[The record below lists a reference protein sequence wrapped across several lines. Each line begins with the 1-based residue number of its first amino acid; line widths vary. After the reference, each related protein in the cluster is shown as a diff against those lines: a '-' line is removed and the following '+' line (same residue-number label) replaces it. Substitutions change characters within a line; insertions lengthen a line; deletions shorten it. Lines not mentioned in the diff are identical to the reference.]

1 MRLSQQTIDEIKNH
15 IDIVDVIGDFIQLKR
30 VGHNYKALSPFS
42 DEKTPSFIVFTK
54 NENFK
59 DFSSGKQGDAIT
71 FIMEYDGLSYVDAL
85 LYLAKKYGIEVK
97 EEDQTEE
104 EIREQNEREG
114 LFIVLNFAREFFI
127 DKLWNEEAGR
137 SIGLSY
143 FLERGFPDEII
154 KTFDLGYSLDQWS
167 ALLEEGTKKGFSEEQ
182 MEKAGL
188 IIKKDDRYYDRFRGR
203 VIFPVHNST
212 GKAIAFG
219 ARMLGD
225 AKNQPKY
232 INSPETDIYHKS
244 DILYGIYQARQA
256 IRAEDNCYLVEGY
269 TDVISLHVCG
279 VKNVVAS
286 SGTSLTENQIK
297 LIKRHTEN
305 ITVLFDG
312 DAAGVKA
319 SLRGIDMLLEQ
330 GMNVKA
336 VAFPDKE
343 DPDSYSR
350 KLGTLGFRE
359 FLKDHV
365 QDFLHFKT
373 EILLQDQRQ
382 DPIQKANTIN
392 QIIASIAQIPD
403 PVKRA
408 VYMKETSDALEMDEQ
423 VLYSELNKILIRKKR
438 GETHRPPSRVDPGL
452 LIQTEPVE
460 KRPHVNTTSLQER
473 ETIRLLIN
481 YGFNEIEEKY
491 HLYDH
496 YLEELNSVEFTTP
509 IYNEI
514 LSIFRQKLENGR
526 VIDADYLITYGSEGV
541 KNEVLNLISV
551 KYELSENWE
560 KRYRI
565 HVPLEEEIL
574 KNSVYRNLLRLK
586 LQKIKE
592 LIKRNL
598 EDLRSAESEEEE
610 IELQRINMELKKAES
625 AFAEPLGRIIS

>member
-1 MRLSQQTIDEIKNH
+1 M
-15 IDIVDVIGDFIQLKR
+15 DVIGDFIRLKR
-30 VGHNYKALSPFS
+30 VGSNYKALSPFS
-42 DEKTPSFIVFTK
+42 DEKTPSFIVFPK
-54 NENFK
+54 KENFK

-85 LYLAKKYGIEVK
+85 LYLAKKYGIEVR
-97 EEDQTEE
+97 EEHQTEE
-104 EIREQNEREG
+104 QIQQQNERES
-114 LFIVLNFAREFFI
+114 LFIALNFAREFYT
-127 DKLWNEEAGR
+127 DKLWNSDEGR

-143 FLERGFPDEII
+143 FHERGFPDEVI
-154 KTFDLGYSLDQWS
+154 KAFDLGYSLDQWD
-167 ALLEEGTKKGFSEEQ
+167 ALLKEATKKGFTEEQ
-182 MEKAGL
+182 LEKAGL

-203 VIFPVHNST
+203 VIFTIHNLT

-219 ARMLGD
+219 ARILGD

-232 INSPETDIYHKS
+232 INSPETAVYHKS
-244 DILYGIYQARQA
+244 DILYGIHQARQA
-256 IRAEDNCYLVEGY
+256 IRSEDNCYLVEGY

-297 LIKRHTEN
+297 LIKRHTQN

-312 DAAGVKA
+312 DAAGIKA
-319 SLRGIDMLLEQ
+319 SLRGIDMLLAQ
-330 GMNVKA
+330 GMNVRA
-336 VAFPDKE
+336 IAFPEKE

-350 KLGTLGFRE
+350 KLGTMGFRE
-359 FLKDHV
+359 FLKDNV
-365 QDFLHFKT
+365 KDFLHFKT
-373 EILLQDQRQ
+373 HILLDGKKQ

-392 QIIASIAQIPD
+392 QLIESIAQMPD

-408 VYMKETSDALEMDEQ
+408 VYMKETSEALEMDEQ

-438 GETHRPPSRVDPGL
+438 GEKQRPARETDAGLVLEIEQEQKKQVVD
-452 LIQTEPVE
+452 
-460 KRPHVNTTSLQER
+460 TTALQER

-496 YLEELNSVEFTTP
+496 YLEELEGVEFTTP
-509 IYNEI
+509 VYNEI
-514 LSIFRQKLENGR
+514 LTIFRQKLEEGK
-526 VIDADYLITYGSEGV
+526 VIDADYLIDNGSGHV
-541 KNEVLNLISV
+541 RNEVLDLISV
-551 KYELSENWE
+551 KYEVSENWE

-565 HVPLEEEIL
+565 HVPHEEEIL

-598 EDLRSAESEEEE
+598 EELKQAKTVTEESE
-610 IELQRINMELKKAES
+610 LQKINMELKKAET

>member
-15 IDIVDVIGDFIQLKR
+15 IDIVDVIGDFIRLKR

-42 DEKTPSFIVFTK
+42 DEKTPSFIVFPK

-97 EEDQTEE
+97 EEHQTEE
-104 EIREQNEREG
+104 EIQQQNERES
-114 LFIVLNFAREFFI
+114 LFIALNFAREFFTG
-127 DKLWNEEAGR
+127 KLWNSEEGR
-137 SIGLSY
+137 SVGLSY
-143 FLERGFPDEII
+143 FRERGFPDDII
-154 KTFDLGYSLDQWS
+154 RSFDLGYSLDRWD
-167 ALLEEGTKKGFSEEQ
+167 ALLDEAKKKGFSEEQ
-182 MEKAGL
+182 LEKAGL
-188 IIKKDDRYYDRFRGR
+188 IVKKDDRYYDRFRGR
-203 VIFPVHNST
+203 AVFTIHNLT
-212 GKAIAFG
+212 GKAIGFG
-219 ARMLGD
+219 ARILGD

-232 INSPETDIYHKS
+232 INSPETTVYHKS

-256 IRAEDNCYLVEGY
+256 IRSEDNCYLVEGY

-279 VKNVVAS
+279 IKNVVAS

-297 LIKRHTEN
+297 LIKRHTQN

-312 DAAGVKA
+312 DAAGIKA

-330 GMNVKA
+330 GMNVRA
-336 VAFPDKE
+336 LAFPDGE

-350 KLGTLGFRE
+350 RLGTMGFRE
-359 FLKDHV
+359 FLKDNT
-365 QDFLHFKT
+365 QDFLYFKT
-373 EILLQDQRQ
+373 RILLGGKDR

-392 QIIASIAQIPD
+392 QLIESIAKIPD
-403 PVKRA
+403 PVRRA
-408 VYMKETSDALEMDEQ
+408 VYMKETGEALEMDEQ
-423 VLYSELNKILIRKKR
+423 VLYSELNKILIRERR
-438 GETHRPPSRVDPGL
+438 GEKQNTGTDPGL
-452 LIQTEPVE
+452 VQQVEPAQ
-460 KRPHVNTTSLQER
+460 KRPEVNTTSLQER

-496 YLEELNSVEFTTP
+496 YLEELEGVEFTTP
-509 IYNEI
+509 VYNEI
-514 LSIFRQKLENGR
+514 LTIFREKLEEGK
-526 VIDADYLITYGSEGV
+526 VINADYLMTNGSEEI
-541 KNEVLNLISV
+541 KNEVLDLISI
-551 KYELSENWE
+551 KYEVSENWE

-565 HVPLEEEIL
+565 HVPHEEEIL
-574 KNSVYRNLLRLK
+574 RSSVYRNLLRLK

-598 EDLRSAESEEEE
+598 EELKQAANESEESELQKIN
-610 IELQRINMELKKAES
+610 IELKRAET